1 MKKNLLKLMALG
13 VFAVSTAVAQ
23 VPATFNFQGR
33 LTDAKNNPI
42 TTTVDVT
49 FEIFDVP
56 NGGTPLHTEV
66 MTITPDNGY
75 FNVRIGRFM
84 NFQANVETITEQTQ
98 LFQNI
103 AIILLAVAIALF
115 IISIVIFIVFKIPHS
130 FRVLTGMGMNKEMSR
145 AAAGERKR
153 QKTTAYC

>member
-1 MKKNLLKLMALG
+1 MKKNLLKLVALG
-13 VFAVSTAVAQ
+13 AFAVSTAVAQ

-75 FNVRIGRFM
+75 FNVRIGDNLTNPINSAVINGKKALWSDTYMLIGRRIRFLRM
-84 NFQANVETITEQTQ
+84 HRGIMK
-98 LFQNI
+98 
-103 AIILLAVAIALF
+103 
-115 IISIVIFIVFKIPHS
+115 S
-130 FRVLTGMGMNKEMSR
+130 KE
-145 AAAGERKR
+145 KLH
-153 QKTTAYC
+153 KKL

>member
-13 VFAVSTAVAQ
+13 VFAVSAAVAQ

-49 FEIFDVP
+49 FEIYDVP

-66 MTITPDNGY
+66 MTITPDNGLTCNSY
-75 FNVRIGRFM
+75 KYEPDASSSPFDLRKFHSI
-84 NFQANVETITEQTQ
+84 EWLPTS
-98 LFQNI
+98 LYSSNI
-103 AIILLAVAIALF
+103 AAI
-115 IISIVIFIVFKIPHS
+115 
-130 FRVLTGMGMNKEMSR
+130 VLPITS
-145 AAAGERKR
+145 
-153 QKTTAYC
+153 